1 MSDQP
6 IFMRTKSGT
15 KVYLTDNKLPIVEQ
29 KRALAAFVKIYNSG
43 FTIEEQKKIANIV
56 YHYNKQ
62 GKNWSRVANL
72 PKGMKDKDV
81 YAGHTAFADAPLV
94 KKLNPGKKKMVM
106 LAFSKKSFNNEY
118 AVIHE
123 ILHGRDEMTEKS
135 GVRAGLKDE
144 QRTDFETIGRL
155 SKTGLKQ
162 QIKSPNGYYAYDKKV
177 TKEKGPKAQLETTRS
192 DIIKDRNLLTGSLN
206 TNITGKVASSRS
218 KNLFAKSFF
227 NRKSLG
233 GK

>member
-1 MSDQP
+1 
-6 IFMRTKSGT
+6 MRTKSGT
-15 KVYLTDNKLPIVEQ
+15 KVYLSDNKVPIVEQ
-29 KRALAAFVKIYNSG
+29 KRALAAFVKIYNNG
-43 FTIEEQKKIANIV
+43 FTIEEQKKIGNIA

-62 GKNWSRVANL
+62 GKNWSRVGNL
-72 PKGMKDKDV
+72 PKGVKDEEV
-81 YAGHTAFADAPLV
+81 YAAHTAITSSPFV
-94 KKLNPGKKKMVM
+94 KKFNPGKKKKMIM
-106 LAFSKKSFNNEY
+106 LAFSKKSCNDEY

-123 ILHGRDEMTEKS
+123 TLHERDEMTEKS

-192 DIIKDRNLLTGSLN
+192 AIIKDRNLLTGSLN

-227 NRKSLG
+227 NQKSLG